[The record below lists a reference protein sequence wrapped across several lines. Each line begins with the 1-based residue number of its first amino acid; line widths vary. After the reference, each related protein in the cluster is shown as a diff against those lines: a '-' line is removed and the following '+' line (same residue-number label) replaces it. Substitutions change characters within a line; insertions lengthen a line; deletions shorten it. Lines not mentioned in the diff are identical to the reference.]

1 MAASQVKGVEDRMKE
16 LVEYVARA
24 IVNEPD
30 QVSVTDETGPD
41 GIVLQL
47 QVAPD
52 DKGRVI
58 GKQGRVAQSLRTILR
73 VMATRAGTKAK
84 LEIL

>member
-1 MAASQVKGVEDRMKE
+1 MTSSQVKGIEDRMKE
-16 LVEYVARA
+16 LVEYVSRA

-30 QVSVTDETGPD
+30 QVSVTDELGPD

>member
-1 MAASQVKGVEDRMKE
+1 MAASQVKGVEARMRE
-16 LVEYVARA
+16 LVEYVAKA

-30 QVSVTDETGPD
+30 KVTVTEESGPA
-41 GIVLQL
+41 GVVLKL

-58 GKQGRVAQSLRTILR
+58 GKQGRVAQALRTLLR
-73 VMATRAGTKAK
+73 VMATRAGTKAQ